1 MRRGGGGHQLPGRDQ
16 CAPARSQL
24 SPASGPLHLGR
35 PGPRVLSPWFCLL
48 TLSGQ
53 PVSHFQRALPQTC
66 FKNDPLLFLSL
77 PPLYFAS
84 SIHSLLPEMIFS
96 SGSLTENFYKGKNPV
111 LRAELGQDRCSK
123 KMLAE

>member
-1 MRRGGGGHQLPGRDQ
+1 MRRGGEGDQLPGRDQ
-16 CAPARSQL
+16 CEPARSQL
-24 SPASGPLHLGR
+24 SPTSRPLHLGC

-66 FKNDPLLFLSL
+66 LKNDPLLFLSL
-77 PPLYFAS
+77 PPLYFSS

-96 SGSLTENFYKGKNPV
+96 FWLPDRELLKG
-111 LRAELGQDRCSK
+111 
-123 KMLAE
+123 